1 MYESSVFFTSSPAF
15 VICIPFDDGHFDKC
29 EVNFFLIIKSHVV
42 STLGLVKQ
50 LHKAIKYPS

>member
-1 MYESSVFFTSSPAF
+1 MSSPVF
-15 VICIPFDDGHFDKC
+15 VICIPFDDGHSDMG

-50 LHKAIKYPS
+50 LHKAVKYPS